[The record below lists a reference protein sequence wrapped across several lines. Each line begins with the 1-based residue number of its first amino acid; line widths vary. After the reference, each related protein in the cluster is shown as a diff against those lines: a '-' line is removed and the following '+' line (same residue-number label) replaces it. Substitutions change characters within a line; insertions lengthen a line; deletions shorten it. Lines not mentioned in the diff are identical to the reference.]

1 MGKLHSFRKC
11 GVFAGISFGLE
22 LLKTPPGG
30 GEYLR
35 APLGC
40 CWTHRP
46 LWSQA
51 PLPAE
56 TASCATRGRVST
68 LRGSAP
74 SGDSSGSL
82 SYCHLPSCIE
92 FSVCR
97 AALHATSQV
106 PASSL
111 HRRGCTECQR
121 EVWAAEPGPWNWK
134 DLAPVLVLSCSGGSA
149 SPQARGA
156 AALLS
161 RLSCLLGLGNPLF
174 PIARSSASLL
184 SFLYQCFSKGILWTG
199 VRGGHFLPIV

>member
-1 MGKLHSFRKC
+1 M
-11 GVFAGISFGLE
+11 
-22 LLKTPPGG
+22 
-30 GEYLR
+30 R
-35 APLGC
+35 APLVC
-40 CWTHRP
+40 CWTHRL

-51 PLPAE
+51 TLPAG

-68 LRGSAP
+68 PRGSAP

-149 SPQARGA
+149 SPQAGGGRCS
-156 AALLS
+156 ALQALMS
-161 RLSCLLGLGNPLF
+161 AWVREPLVPHRPVF
-174 PIARSSASLL
+174 CIP
-184 SFLYQCFSKGILWTG
+184 SFLSLPVFLKGDTLDGGKRWT
-199 VRGGHFLPIV
+199 LPTDSIITKTKKIGLVQYCQLQALFRFH